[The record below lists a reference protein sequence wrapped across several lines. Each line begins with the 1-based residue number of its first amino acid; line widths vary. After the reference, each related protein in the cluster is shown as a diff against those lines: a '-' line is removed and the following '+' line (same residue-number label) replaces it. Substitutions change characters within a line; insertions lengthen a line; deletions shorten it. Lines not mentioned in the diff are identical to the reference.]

1 MKPKLWPVLGREVTQ
16 HRPEGLL
23 PARNQTGRTS
33 RASQASDAGSIPI
46 ARSRKRKFHV
56 DSAALTHQT
65 CLHLRPQGWGWSEPL
80 KWHTELGTVSG
91 KGKDSE
97 EKAILPE
104 ISADGRRTHE
114 NLRTGR

>member
-1 MKPKLWPVLGREVTQ
+1 MYFCALPVIFSRPLSTDTQNELKRLRLRGRRQKRSVYAFWPLTSFHSVVLSSCSTPK
-16 HRPEGLL
+16 
-23 PARNQTGRTS
+23 
-33 RASQASDAGSIPI
+33 AGN
-46 ARSRKRKFHV
+46 K
-56 DSAALTHQT
+56 
-65 CLHLRPQGWGWSEPL
+65 WSEPL